1 MIIQRLL
8 TIGSICLLCFV
19 LTNCNIKG
27 KDANG
32 QNHVVTKR
40 IKKPAYEEAEES
52 LLQLKKE
59 GVDTILF
66 YKRTCISCCDFF
78 NLFWIKDGKQFI
90 NNIHEAQSFT
100 ISRTIPMEN
109 DTVFTV
115 LFKNY
120 DSLKNTTVKENQHR
134 VKDGTINAGATA
146 HYCFTLIKIYLNAD
160 SITRAIKD
168 DYFSKNLQ
176 FNSYDP
182 EPPLSNDNYQEN
194 LNSKWNTL
202 LMAIENK
209 LALMSSVSQNEVDHL
224 RTRKGY

>member
-27 KDANG
+27 EDANG

-40 IKKPAYEEAEES
+40 IKKPAYEAAEES

-78 NLFWIKDGKQFI
+78 NLFWTKDGKQFI
-90 NNIHEAQSFT
+90 NNIHETENFT

-109 DTVFTV
+109 DTVFTI
-115 LFKNY
+115 LFNNY
-120 DSLKNTTVKENQHR
+120 DSLKNTTIKENEY
-134 VKDGTINAGATA
+134 KMNDTSWMGSSTA
-146 HYCFTLIKIYLNAD
+146 HYCKTIVKIYVKAD
-160 SITRAIKD
+160 SIIPAPINDHYFDKYV
-168 DYFSKNLQ
+168 DYTV
-176 FNSYDP
+176 P
-182 EPPLSNDNYQEN
+182 NDNYQEN
-194 LNSKWNTL
+194 QHSKWNML
-202 LMAIENK
+202 LIAIENK
-209 LALMSSVSQNEVDHL
+209 LAEMTSVSQNEVDHL
-224 RTRKGY
+224 RTRKSY